1 MKIYEYQAF
10 PNPRRVRMFLAEK
23 GIDGITFEQ
32 VNVPEGEHRTDAF
45 KAKNPSAT
53 VPLLE
58 LDDGAYIGE
67 TTAIS
72 RYFETVHPEP
82 ALMGRTPKEQAAVDM
97 WQRRVEDGL
106 MNAVGAYFHHATPGL
121 GALESYQNKEWGEK
135 NRDRALATMR
145 WLDQELADRQF
156 IAGERFSIA
165 DITALCGI
173 DYARF
178 CEIGIPAAYT
188 NLQRWYDQVSSRP
201 SAGA

>member
-1 MKIYEYQAF
+1 MKIYEYRAF

-72 RYFETVHPEP
+72 RYFETAHPEP
-82 ALMGRTPKEQAAVDM
+82 ALMGRAPKEQAAIDM

-121 GALESYQNKEWGEK
+121 GKIELYQNKEWGEK
-135 NRDRALATMR
+135 NRERAIATMH

-178 CEIGIPAAYT
+178 CGIGIPAAYT